1 MKKFDRGVSYYTRS
15 TVDIS
20 FPEDDVCC
28 YRCPLM
34 GIEMASSREYCR
46 RTGEYLPA
54 PRDIVG
60 LNCPLRFENQGELS
74 KCSEI

>member
-1 MKKFDRGVSYYTRS
+1 MKVFKNGVRYYTKAK
-15 TVDIS
+15 VEIA

-28 YRCPLM
+28 TRCPLM

-54 PRDIVG
+54 PRDIIG
-60 LNCPLRFENQGELS
+60 FECPLVFNKEE
-74 KCSEI
+74 EDV

>member
-1 MKKFDRGVSYYTRS
+1 MKEFKSGVGWYTKAM
-15 TVDIS
+15 VEIS

-28 YRCPLM
+28 SRCPLM

-54 PRDIVG
+54 PRHIVG
-60 LNCPLRFENQGELS
+60 FNCPLIFENKEEEDG
-74 KCSEI
+74 

>member
-1 MKKFDRGVSYYTRS
+1 MKNFSKGVGWYTRS
-15 TVDIS
+15 TVEIS

-28 YRCPLM
+28 ARCPLM
-34 GIEMASSREYCR
+34 GVEMASSREYCR

-60 LNCPLRFENQGELS
+60 LDCPLEFDEEN
-74 KCSEI
+74 K

>member
-1 MKKFDRGVSYYTRS
+1 MRTFSKGVSYYTKG
-15 TVDIS
+15 TVNIS

-34 GIEMASSREYCR
+34 GLESKSGREYCR

-54 PRDIVG
+54 PRDIIG
-60 LNCPLRFENQGELS
+60 FNCPIEFYKGDEE
-74 KCSEI
+74 

>member
-1 MKKFDRGVSYYTRS
+1 MRNFSRGVSYYTKS
-15 TVDIS
+15 TVEIS

-28 YRCPLM
+28 CRCPLM

-54 PRDIVG
+54 PRDIIG
-60 LNCPLRFENQGELS
+60 FDCPLKFEAEDNDAES
-74 KCSEI
+74 D

>member
-1 MKKFDRGVSYYTRS
+1 MKNFSKGVAWYTRS
-15 TVDIS
+15 TVEIS

-34 GIEMASSREYCR
+34 GVEIKSDREYCR

-54 PRDIVG
+54 PMDIVG
-60 LNCPLRFENQGELS
+60 LNCPLRLEESNG
-74 KCSEI
+74 

>member
-1 MKKFDRGVSYYTRS
+1 MRSFSKGVSYYTHS

-20 FPEDDVCC
+20 FPEDDICC

-34 GIEMASSREYCR
+34 GVEIKTDREYCR
-46 RTGEYLPA
+46 RTGEYLPT

-60 LNCPLRFENQGELS
+60 FNCPLIFENEVN
-74 KCSEI
+74 EDD

>member
-1 MKKFDRGVSYYTRS
+1 MRSFSKGVSYYTHS

-20 FPEDDVCC
+20 FPEDDICC

-34 GIEMASSREYCR
+34 GVEIKTDREYCR

-60 LNCPLRFENQGELS
+60 FNCPLIFENEVN
-74 KCSEI
+74 EDD

>member
-1 MKKFDRGVSYYTRS
+1 MRTFSRGVSYYTHS
-15 TVDIS
+15 KVDIY

-28 YRCPLM
+28 YRCPMM

-54 PRDIVG
+54 PRDTIG
-60 LNCPLRFENQGELS
+60 FNCPLQFDKEE
-74 KCSEI
+74 E

>member
-1 MKKFDRGVSYYTRS
+1 MRSFSKGVSYYTKF

-34 GIEMASSREYCR
+34 GVETKSNREYCR

-54 PRDIVG
+54 PRDIIG
-60 LNCPLRFENQGELS
+60 FDCPLKQKEEKNEF
-74 KCSEI
+74 

>member
-1 MKKFDRGVSYYTRS
+1 MRSFSKGVSYYTHS
-15 TVDIS
+15 KVDIS

-28 YRCPLM
+28 ARCPLM

-54 PRDIVG
+54 PRDIIG
-60 LNCPLRFENQGELS
+60 FNCPLVFES
-74 KCSEI
+74 KENEV

>member
-1 MKKFDRGVSYYTRS
+1 MKEFRSGVSYYTNA
-15 TVDIS
+15 VVGIS

-34 GIEMASSREYCR
+34 GTEYKPDREYCK

-54 PRDIVG
+54 PRYTIG
-60 LNCPLRFENQGELS
+60 FECPLNFIKEEEQNA
-74 KCSEI
+74 

>member
-1 MKKFDRGVSYYTRS
+1 VKSFSRGVSYYTRA

-28 YRCPLM
+28 SRCPLM

-46 RTGEYLPA
+46 RTGELLPA
-54 PRDIVG
+54 PKDIIG
-60 LNCPLRFENQGELS
+60 FNCPLSFIKEE
-74 KCSEI
+74 E

>member
-1 MKKFDRGVSYYTRS
+1 MKQFAKGVRYYTKS
-15 TVDIS
+15 TVEIS

-28 YRCPLM
+28 ARCPLM

-60 LNCPLRFENQGELS
+60 FECPLKFEEVKDGQSNV
-74 KCSEI
+74 

>member
-1 MKKFDRGVSYYTRS
+1 MRSFSKGVSYYTQA

-28 YRCPLM
+28 LRCPLM

-60 LNCPLRFENQGELS
+60 FHCPLIFEKKE
-74 KCSEI
+74 E